1 MPVTRGITSRTTQ
14 TITTVIEGAAE
25 VVGVVE
31 VDTRTKEE
39 VAVVEEAVTAT
50 SSNITKRK
58 NKILSKKAVA
68 AIIKRNINPE

>member
-1 MPVTRGITSRTTQ
+1 MPVTRGIMNRTTQ
-14 TITTVIEGAAE
+14 TITAVIEGAAE

-31 VDTRTKEE
+31 VDIRTKEE
-39 VAVVEEAVTAT
+39 VVVVEEAVTAT

>member
-31 VDTRTKEE
+31 VDIRTKEA
-39 VAVVEEAVTAT
+39 VAVVGEAVTAT

-68 AIIKRNINPE
+68 AIIKRNTNPE

>member
-31 VDTRTKEE
+31 VDIRTKEE
-39 VAVVEEAVTAT
+39 VVVVEEAVTVT

-68 AIIKRNINPE
+68 EIIKRNTNPE

>member
-68 AIIKRNINPE
+68 AIIKRNTNPE

>member
-1 MPVTRGITSRTTQ
+1 MPVTSGIMNRTTQ
-14 TITTVIEGAAE
+14 TITAVIEGAAE

-31 VDTRTKEE
+31 VDIRIKEE
-39 VAVVEEAVTAT
+39 VVVVEEAVTAT

>member
-1 MPVTRGITSRTTQ
+1 M
-14 TITTVIEGAAE
+14 IEGVAE

-31 VDTRTKEE
+31 VDIRTKEE
-39 VAVVEEAVTAT
+39 VAVVEEVVTVT

-68 AIIKRNINPE
+68 AIIKRNTSLE

>member
-68 AIIKRNINPE
+68 AIIKRNTNLE